1 MNFKKY
7 KNTNDLLVSRAC
19 EVIENLNLQI
29 LEISHDKPTRF
40 PTNKK
45 GLMHK
50 DDVKKEIMRLGYGEA
65 EEVNFT
71 FIDKVFKQIIYLLK
85 YNK

>member
-1 MNFKKY
+1 MEFKRY
-7 KNTNDLLVSRAC
+7 KNQNDLLVTRAC
-19 EVIENLNLQI
+19 EVIENLKLQK

-40 PTNKK
+40 PVGKR

-50 DDVKKEIMRLGYGEA
+50 DDVKSEIMRLGYGEA

-71 FIDKVFKQIIYLLK
+71 FIDKCFKQIIYILK